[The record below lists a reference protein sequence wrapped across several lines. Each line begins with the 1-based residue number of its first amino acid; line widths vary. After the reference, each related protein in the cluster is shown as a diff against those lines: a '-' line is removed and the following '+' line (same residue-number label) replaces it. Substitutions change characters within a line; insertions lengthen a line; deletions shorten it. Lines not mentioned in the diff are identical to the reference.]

1 MTLNS
6 QTFDHW
12 IRNRFV
18 ELNTELEILYS
29 NQTER
34 TNVDSIGNDL
44 KCSLEDEGREIIKTL
59 LSEGNTDEGFDNA
72 FDLLGNVGLYMAA
85 CRRHEITDPSKQR
98 TSPLKEASG
107 LAMNIGASIGVTPR
121 FATAHLSTH
130 NKAVDGVYK
139 SFTSLPAEKI
149 FLDYNTKSILAYKR
163 AADALLK
170 LHPLGI
176 SHPMCFELLVVVKEA
191 LEEVIKS
198 NTALYEKLNVDD
210 FFYCVRPYYK
220 PYHVGFQV
228 YRGANAGD
236 FAGIN
241 VIDILLGLCFANEP
255 AYSQMLVDKFLYMVP
270 EDQSILR
277 DCMRRTSIMED
288 FLDSE
293 VSSKNWYKNNLT
305 LFLEICQLHGDA
317 ATQHHNQLV
326 EKYIAGPS
334 SALKGSQLDNIT
346 ASGPPLEVLLDS
358 LEKLRDRRAA
368 ANRDDIRTRFDDIQI
383 LKKRLAKSKN
393 IKKTNFKDDF
403 ILTNSNYLLNHSVG
417 RPLKTSENDF
427 AERFYEPWKKSNDE
441 PWEKWLETINDFTL
455 SLAKIFNAKQSEFC
469 PQVNLSS
476 GLTKILMSLK
486 QVQKK
491 KSVVLVSEIDF
502 PGMGFALKKS
512 LPEDCEIRFIPA
524 NEDITNSSIWD
535 AYMTEDIDL
544 VFVSH
549 AYSNTG
555 QLSPISDVISM
566 ARSRDIISILDI
578 AQSAGIVPIDLTAL
592 KPDFMLG
599 SSVKWLCGGPGAAYL
614 WVNTERLSSCEP
626 KDVGW
631 FSHENPFEFDIH
643 NFRYHD
649 SALKF
654 WGGTPVVA
662 PFVIATN
669 SINYFTKIGI
679 KNIRKHNQAL
689 IAKTANEID
698 LEFVSPRDE
707 AIRGGTMILDFGS
720 NQQKVL
726 NHLQDNNIGVDL
738 RSHGIRISPHIY
750 NDELDIDQLI
760 SVIKSTKF

>member
-1 MTLNS
+1 MTPNS

-44 KCSLEDEGREIIKTL
+44 KCSIEDEGREIIKTL

-176 SHPMCFELLVVVKEA
+176 SHPMCLELLVVVKEA

-198 NTALYEKLNVDD
+198 NAALYEKLNVDD

-255 AYSQMLVDKFLYMVP
+255 AYSQMLVDKSLYMVP

-455 SLAKIFNAKQSEFC
+455 SLAKIFNAKKSEFC

-566 ARSRDIISILDI
+566 ARSRNIISILDI

-750 NDELDIDQLI
+750 NDEQDIDQLI

>member
-1 MTLNS
+1 MTPNS

-44 KCSLEDEGREIIKTL
+44 KCSIEDEGREIIKTL

-176 SHPMCFELLVVVKEA
+176 SHPMCLELLVVVKEA

-198 NTALYEKLNVDD
+198 NAALYEKLNVDD

-241 VIDILLGLCFANEP
+241 VIDILLGLCFTNEP

-417 RPLKTSENDF
+417 RPLKTTENDF

-455 SLAKIFNAKQSEFC
+455 SLAKIFNAKKSEFC

-476 GLTKILMSLK
+476 GLSKILMSLK

-750 NDELDIDQLI
+750 NDEQDIDQLI

>member
-1 MTLNS
+1 MTPNS

-44 KCSLEDEGREIIKTL
+44 KCSIEDEGREIIKTL

-176 SHPMCFELLVVVKEA
+176 SHPMCLELLVVVKEA

-198 NTALYEKLNVDD
+198 NAALYEKLNVDD

-255 AYSQMLVDKFLYMVP
+255 AYSQMLVDKSLYMVP

-305 LFLEICQLHGDA
+305 LFLEICQLHGNA

-417 RPLKTSENDF
+417 RPLKTSENNF

-455 SLAKIFNAKQSEFC
+455 SLAKIFNAKKSEFC

-512 LPEDCEIRFIPA
+512 LPDDCEIRFIPA

-662 PFVIATN
+662 PFIIATN

-750 NDELDIDQLI
+750 NDEQDIDQLI

>member
-1 MTLNS
+1 MTPNS

-44 KCSLEDEGREIIKTL
+44 KCSIEDEGREIIKTL

-176 SHPMCFELLVVVKEA
+176 SHPMCLELLVVVKEA

-198 NTALYEKLNVDD
+198 NAALYEKLNVDD

-241 VIDILLGLCFANEP
+241 VIDILLGLCFTNEP

-417 RPLKTSENDF
+417 RPLTTSENDF

-455 SLAKIFNAKQSEFC
+455 SLAKIFNAKKSEFC

-679 KNIRKHNQAL
+679 KNIRKHNQTL

-750 NDELDIDQLI
+750 NDEQDIDQLI

>member
-1 MTLNS
+1 MTPNS

-18 ELNTELEILYS
+18 ELNTELEELYS
-29 NQTER
+29 NQPQR
-34 TNVDSIGNDL
+34 TNIDSIGDDL
-44 KCSLEDEGREIIKTL
+44 KRTLEDEGREIIKTL

-176 SHPMCFELLVVVKEA
+176 SHPMCLELLVVVKEA

-198 NTALYEKLNVDD
+198 NAALYEKLNVDD

-241 VIDILLGLCFANEP
+241 VIDILLGLCFTNEP
-255 AYSQMLVDKFLYMVP
+255 AYSQMLVDKSLYMVP

-305 LFLEICQLHGDA
+305 LFLEICQLHGNA

-346 ASGPPLEVLLDS
+346 ASGPPLEVLMDS

-455 SLAKIFNAKQSEFC
+455 SLAKIFNAKKSEFC

-512 LPEDCEIRFIPA
+512 LPEDCEIRFIPV

-566 ARSRDIISILDI
+566 ARSRNIISILDI

-750 NDELDIDQLI
+750 NDEQDIDQLI

>member
-1 MTLNS
+1 MTPNS
-6 QTFDHW
+6 KTFDHW

-44 KCSLEDEGREIIKTL
+44 KCLLEDEGREIIKTL

-139 SFTSLPAEKI
+139 SFTSLPAEKL
-149 FLDYNTKSILAYKR
+149 FLDYNTKAILAYKR

-176 SHPMCFELLVVVKEA
+176 SHPLCLELLVVVKEA

-198 NTALYEKLNVDD
+198 NAALYEKLNVDD

-241 VIDILLGLCFANEP
+241 VIDILLGLCFTNEP

-288 FLDSE
+288 FLDSD

-383 LKKRLAKSKN
+383 LKKRLSKSKN

-417 RPLKTSENDF
+417 KPLKTSENDF

-599 SSVKWLCGGPGAAYL
+599 SSVKWLCGGPGASYL

-750 NDELDIDQLI
+750 NDEQDIDQLL

>member
-1 MTLNS
+1 MTPNS

-18 ELNTELEILYS
+18 ELNTELEELYS
-29 NQTER
+29 NQPQR
-34 TNVDSIGNDL
+34 TNVDSIGDDL
-44 KCSLEDEGREIIKTL
+44 KRTLEDEGREIIKTL

-176 SHPMCFELLVVVKEA
+176 SHPMCLELLVVVKEA

-198 NTALYEKLNVDD
+198 NAALYEKLNVDD

-255 AYSQMLVDKFLYMVP
+255 AYSQMLVDKSLYMVP

-305 LFLEICQLHGDA
+305 LFLEICQLHGNA

-455 SLAKIFNAKQSEFC
+455 SLAKIFNAKKSEFC

-750 NDELDIDQLI
+750 NDEQDIDQLI

>member
-1 MTLNS
+1 MTPNS
-6 QTFDHW
+6 KTFDHW

-139 SFTSLPAEKI
+139 SFTSLPAEKL
-149 FLDYNTKSILAYKR
+149 FLDYNTKAILAYKR

-176 SHPMCFELLVVVKEA
+176 SHPLCLELLVVVKEA

-198 NTALYEKLNVDD
+198 NAALYEKLNVDD

-288 FLDSE
+288 FLDSD

-427 AERFYEPWKKSNDE
+427 AERFYEPWKKSNNE

-599 SSVKWLCGGPGAAYL
+599 SSVKWLCGGPGASYL

-698 LEFVSPRDE
+698 LEFISPRDE

-750 NDELDIDQLI
+750 NDEQDIDQLI

>member
-1 MTLNS
+1 MTPNS
-6 QTFDHW
+6 QTLDHW

-139 SFTSLPAEKI
+139 SFTSLPAEKL
-149 FLDYNTKSILAYKR
+149 FLDYNTKAILAYKR

-176 SHPMCFELLVVVKEA
+176 SHPLCLELLVVVKEA

-198 NTALYEKLNVDD
+198 NAALYEKLNVDD

-288 FLDSE
+288 FLDSD

-358 LEKLRDRRAA
+358 LEKLKDRRAA

-662 PFVIATN
+662 PFIIATN

-750 NDELDIDQLI
+750 NDEQDIDQLI

>member
-1 MTLNS
+1 MTPNS

-18 ELNTELEILYS
+18 ELNTELEVLYS
-29 NQTER
+29 NQPQR
-34 TNVDSIGNDL
+34 TNVDSIGDDL
-44 KCSLEDEGREIIKTL
+44 KRTLEDEGREIIKTL

-176 SHPMCFELLVVVKEA
+176 SHPMCLELLVVVKEA

-198 NTALYEKLNVDD
+198 NAALYEKLNVDD

-255 AYSQMLVDKFLYMVP
+255 AYSQMLVDKSLYMVP

-346 ASGPPLEVLLDS
+346 ASGPPLEVLMDS

-455 SLAKIFNAKQSEFC
+455 SLAKIFNAKKSEFC

-726 NHLQDNNIGVDL
+726 NHLKDNNIGVDL

-750 NDELDIDQLI
+750 NDEQDIDQLI

>member
-1 MTLNS
+1 MTPNS

-176 SHPMCFELLVVVKEA
+176 SHPMCLELLVVVKEA

-198 NTALYEKLNVDD
+198 NAALYEKLNVDD

-455 SLAKIFNAKQSEFC
+455 SLAKIFNAKKSEFC

-524 NEDITNSSIWD
+524 NENITNSSIWD

-614 WVNTERLSSCEP
+614 WVNTERLSSCKP

-631 FSHENPFEFDIH
+631 FSHDNPFEFDIH

-750 NDELDIDQLI
+750 NNEQDLDQLL